1 MLRAASVLVLLAS
14 CVVPASGPYTS
25 TTPAYQQNYSG
36 NQAQPAYQQNY
47 SGYPAQQQPQGYPD
61 GYQQGYQSG
70 YPDGYAQNGQS
81 YDGYAHDAQTY
92 PQQECKSAYGTTA
105 CGYGCVA
112 AYGEVKCASQP
123 GGTCSAAYGQVS
135 CWEPP
140 AQQRQYGY
148 VATQPS
154 ECKSAYG
161 TTACGYGCVAAY
173 GEVKCASQPGGVC
186 EAAYG
191 QVTCSN

>member
-1 MLRAASVLVLLAS
+1 MLRAASILVLLAS

-25 TTPAYQQNYSG
+25 TAPSYQQSYSG
-36 NQAQPAYQQNY
+36 D
-47 SGYPAQQQPQGYPD
+47 PAQQQQAYPD
-61 GYQQGYQSG
+61 GYQQGYSEG
-70 YPDGYAQNGQS
+70 DPDGYAQNGQT
-81 YDGYAHDAQTY
+81 YDGYAYDAQPY
-92 PQQECKSAYGTTA
+92 PRQECKSAYGTTA

-123 GGTCSAAYGQVS
+123 GGTCRAAYGQVS
-135 CWEPP
+135 CWEPR
-140 AQQRQYGY
+140 AQQRPYGY
-148 VATQPS
+148 VVTQPS

>member
-1 MLRAASVLVLLAS
+1 MLRSASLVVLLAS
-14 CVVPASGPYTS
+14 CVVPATGPYAS
-25 TTPAYQQNYSG
+25 TAPSYQQN
-36 NQAQPAYQQNY
+36 N
-47 SGYPAQQQPQGYPD
+47 SGYQAQQQPQGYPD
-61 GYQQGYQSG
+61 GYQQGYPNGYQQG
-70 YPDGYAQNGQS
+70 YPDGYAQNPQGN
-81 YDGYAHDAQTY
+81 DYAHDAQTY

-112 AYGEVKCASQP
+112 AYGEVKCAQQP
-123 GGTCSAAYGQVS
+123 GGACNAAYGQVS

-140 AQQRQYGY
+140 QEQRQYGY

-161 TTACGYGCVAAY
+161 ATACGYGCVAAY